1 MLEHIADDR
10 GAVRAP
16 ARDAQPGG
24 RLVLLVPA
32 HQALYG
38 TIDEAIGHHRRYER
52 EDLDAPARRVPGSR
66 SRATSTSTRP
76 SIPGWFLNGRLLKRR
91 SVPGVQAR
99 LANRLVP
106 LYRLERRF
114 NLPFGLSVIAVARRG
129 ERPVAEAVG

>member
-1 MLEHIADDR
+1 ML
-10 GAVRAP
+10 
-16 ARDAQPGG
+16 QPGG

-32 HQALYG
+32 HRALYG

-52 EDLDAPARRVPGSR
+52 ADLVRLLGESGLQVESDIHVN
-66 SRATSTSTRP
+66 ATSML
-76 SIPGWFLNGRLLKRR
+76 GWFLNGRVFKRQ

-114 NLPFGLSVIAVARRG
+114 NLPVGLSVIAVARRADDALATAAG
-129 ERPVAEAVG
+129 